1 MPTLYGVGLSPFVRK
16 VRVVLAEKGIPYD
29 HDPVIPGNPDPEF
42 RKMSPLGKV
51 PGFRDGE
58 HAFSDS
64 SVICQ
69 YLEHQHPEPALY
81 PKDAY
86 QLARALWFEEYA
98 DTALIEAFGPK
109 IFFPR
114 IVEKKFMGREPDE
127 AAIQQVIDEQLP
139 PRFDYLEGQLGD
151 GPYLVGKQLTIGDVA
166 VASMFVNLFH
176 AGEGVDPK
184 RWPKVAKYVAT
195 HHERPSFAPLIAE
208 ERGFLGLS

>member
-1 MPTLYGVGLSPFVRK
+1 MPGST
-16 VRVVLAEKGIPYD
+16 
-29 HDPVIPGNPDPEF
+29 DPEY

-51 PGFRDGE
+51 PAFRDGD
-58 HAFSDS
+58 HGFSDS

-69 YLEHQHPEPALY
+69 YLERRHPEPALY

-86 QLARALWFEEYA
+86 ELARALWFEEYA
-98 DTALIEAFGPK
+98 DTALIEVFGPK

-114 IVEKKFMGREPDE
+114 IVEAKFMGKEPDE
-127 AAIQQVIDEQLP
+127 AAIQKVIDEQLP
-139 PRFDYLEGQLGD
+139 PRFDYLESQLGN

-195 HHERPSFAPLIAE
+195 QHERPSIAPLIAE